1 MDRMIDISYSDIP
14 EMKDISQNDNSDPE
28 LMDAYSRAV
37 INATNKV
44 SPSVAQIINHQ
55 KTTQASRERPQG
67 GTGSGVLISSE
78 GFIVTN
84 SHVVNGAHELE
95 VNLPDG
101 SSHQA
106 ELKGD
111 DPSTDIAVIR
121 IYGKNFPYAKFGDSS
136 KLNVGQLVIA
146 IGNPFGFQ
154 YTVTAG
160 VISALG
166 RSMRS
171 YAGRL
176 IDNIIQTDA
185 ALNPGNSG
193 GPLINSRGEV
203 IGINTAIIMPA
214 QGLCFAV
221 GSSTAEYV
229 VGKLITAGKVRR
241 AFLGIAGQTIML
253 PPRVVNYNHLKINR
267 GILIQQVV
275 ERKNVDNSQ
284 LKMGDV
290 IVGFNDIPVGSV
302 DELFLKLNDNY
313 IGKRIEIDLL
323 RKGFKQSV
331 NVTPVEA

>member
-1 MDRMIDISYSDIP
+1 MDRMINISYSDIP
-14 EMKDISQNDNSDPE
+14 ETNENFQYNNPDAE
-28 LMDAYSRAV
+28 LIDAYSKAV
-37 INATNKV
+37 INATSKV
-44 SPSVAQIINHQ
+44 SPSVVQIINHQ
-55 KTTQASRERPQG
+55 KPSQASREKQQG
-67 GTGSGVLISSE
+67 GAGSGVLISSE

-160 VISALG
+160 VVSALG

-171 YAGRL
+171 YTGRL

-193 GPLINSRGEV
+193 GPLINSQGEV
-203 IGINTAIIMPA
+203 VGINTAIIMPA

-229 VGKLITAGKVRR
+229 VGKLITAGRVRR

-267 GILIQQVV
+267 GILVQQVV

-284 LKMGDV
+284 LKMGDI

-313 IGKRIEIDLL
+313 IGKRVEIDVL
-323 RKGFKQSV
+323 RKGYKQSV
-331 NVTPVEA
+331 NATPVEA

>member
-1 MDRMIDISYSDIP
+1 MKRMVNISYSESP
-14 EMKDISQNDNSDPE
+14 EMRVVSNNTTNESD
-28 LMDAYSRAV
+28 LLDAYSRAV
-37 INATNKV
+37 ISATSKV
-44 SPSVAQIINHQ
+44 SPSVAQILNHQ
-55 KTTQASRERPQG
+55 APSAGQNNQRQG
-67 GTGSGVLISSE
+67 GAGSGVLISSE

-84 SHVVNGAHELE
+84 SHVVNGAKELE

-101 SSHQA
+101 TSHQA

-121 IYGKNFPYAKFGDSS
+121 IYGKNFPYARFGDSS

-160 VISALG
+160 VVSALG

-171 YAGRL
+171 YTGRL

-193 GPLINSRGEV
+193 GPLINAQGEI

-253 PPRVVNYNHLKINR
+253 PLRVVNYNHLRINR
-267 GILIQQVV
+267 GILVQQIVASKNI
-275 ERKNVDNSQ
+275 ENSMLRK
-284 LKMGDV
+284 GDV

-302 DELFLKLNDNY
+302 DELYLKLNDNY
-313 IGKRIEIDLL
+313 IGKKVDIDIL
-323 RKGFKQSV
+323 RKGIKQSV
-331 NVTPVEA
+331 SAIPIEA